1 MSKPEQEYLTPM
13 DMLRE
18 ELTEERLL
26 SNHLIRALAVQSIE
40 GCRRVIE
47 QAPYISERC
56 RKEALAY
63 LEDLVCA
70 GEC

>member
-26 SNHLIRALAVQSIE
+26 SNHLILALAVQSIE

-47 QAPYISERC
+47 QAPCISERC

-63 LEDLVCA
+63 LEDLVYA